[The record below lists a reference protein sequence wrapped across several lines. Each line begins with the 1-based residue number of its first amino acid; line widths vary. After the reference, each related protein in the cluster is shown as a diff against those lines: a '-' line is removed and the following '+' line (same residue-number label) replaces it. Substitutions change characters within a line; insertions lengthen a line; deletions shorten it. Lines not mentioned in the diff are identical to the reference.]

1 MKLDSFWE
9 QFTIACYHMWVW
21 LKYEAGAHPFL
32 AVGTVVVFVLA
43 WALLKT
49 EVRSR

>member
-9 QFTIACYHMWVW
+9 QFTITCYQLWVW

-32 AVGTVVVFVLA
+32 AVGAVVVFVSVWVLF
-43 WALLKT
+43 KS
-49 EVRSR
+49 EVRSK